1 MKYFIC
7 CLLFFTVSFSFAQE
21 ISEALVIDGEVN
33 FCKPGVLNKSPG
45 KGLLLEYRYQP
56 NFTFSNDEV
65 PKSTVDN
72 NLRFNSKIK
81 IPVIIKPNLKV
92 LIGFRYMIEKYN
104 FEKDDVSNYP
114 LFNALDGQDLKTSGI
129 ALYASKSL
137 NDRFYASVRLGFTH
151 SGDYNRFATA
161 QSRYA
166 TYRAV
171 GVFGV
176 KKREDFEYGFGIMYS
191 KSFRNTTVLPFG
203 FINKTYNNKWGIE
216 CGIPVSIKVRRNF
229 KDGSLLLFGPQFNSR
244 NYSLDVANAE
254 SQSFD
259 IVHFRRAGV
268 ETSFTYQQRLKGWI
282 WVQATAGYMA
292 NLKAKVE
299 NTTTSGV
306 DAQLKQ
312 ANSLYGSIGI
322 FLSPPS
328 KNRVCEDADK
338 K

>member
-1 MKYFIC
+1 MKSVVFFL
-7 CLLFFTVSFSFAQE
+7 LLFSIKFSFGQE
-21 ISEALVIDGEVN
+21 ISEALVIDGDVN

-56 NFTFSNDEV
+56 NFTFNNNQV

-72 NLRFNSKIK
+72 NIRFNSKIK
-81 IPVIIKPNLKV
+81 IPVIIKPSLKV

-104 FEKDDVSNYP
+104 FDDDDVNNYP
-114 LFNALDGQDLKTSGI
+114 LFSTIDGESLKTSG
-129 ALYASKSL
+129 AAVYVSKSL
-137 NDRFYASVRLGFTH
+137 NDRFYTSFRLGFTH
-151 SGDYNRFATA
+151 SGDYNRFSTS

-171 GVFGV
+171 GVFGI
-176 KKREDFEYGFGIMYS
+176 KKREDFEYGFGVMFS

-203 FINKTYNNKWGIE
+203 FLNKTYNNKWGIE
-216 CGIPVSIKVRRNF
+216 LGIPVSLKVRRDF
-229 KDGSLLLFGPQFNSR
+229 SDGSLLLFGPQFNSR
-244 NYSLDVANAE
+244 NYSLDVANAD
-254 SQSFD
+254 SGSFD

-268 ETSFTYQQRLKGWI
+268 ETSVTYQQRLKGWI
-282 WVQATAGYMA
+282 WMQATVGYMA
-292 NLKAKVE
+292 NLKADVE
-299 NTTTSGV
+299 NQTTNV

-312 ANSLYGSIGI
+312 SNSLYGSIGI